1 LKAKVE
7 ELVKDCEVMGRL
19 LEDERMRADKL
30 DSKEESLKESEILLK
45 KTKQEVALEQD
56 KLRLG

>member
-1 LKAKVE
+1 
-7 ELVKDCEVMGRL
+7 MGRL